1 MPTPYLEMLFSRARD
16 MMEHERLWYITST
29 VSIRSELAQLESEA
43 AAARAALGPAEA
55 LREKAKVELTEADLL
70 ARHPAEELRSDVF
83 IRLRRE
89 AEREQRIAATE
100 ASYLRILANV
110 HAIEV
115 RITQVRNTVQS
126 RLSIARMRAL
136 RISAYFAAR
145 TATYWEGLV
154 HAHRDGKHLAP
165 MLPHLIPR
173 LPLWVVPE
181 EDESPD
187 ATPVTQALTATST
200 PRPSSASM
208 STGDT
213 ASSDGQGQRSV
224 APDIKTPHVAT
235 DGPAQSTQPTG
246 GADGTASEDQP
257 VPAYRQ

>member
-16 MMEHERLWYITST
+16 MMEHERLWYIATT
-29 VSIRSELAQLESEA
+29 VTIRSELAQLESEA
-43 AAARAALGPAEA
+43 AAARTALSPAEA
-55 LREKAKVELTEADLL
+55 LREKAKAELTEADLL
-70 ARHPAEELRSDVF
+70 ARHPVEELRTEVF

-100 ASYLRILANV
+100 ANYLRILATV
-110 HAIEV
+110 HAVEV
-115 RITQVRNTVQS
+115 RMTQVRDKVQS
-126 RLSIARMRAL
+126 QLSIARMRAL
-136 RISAYFAAR
+136 RISAYFGAR

-154 HAHRDGKHLAP
+154 HAHRDGRHLAP

-181 EDESPD
+181 EDESRD
-187 ATPVTQALTATST
+187 AMPVTQALTATS
-200 PRPSSASM
+200 PPSASASM

-213 ASSDGQGQRSV
+213 DSSRGPGQRTR
-224 APDIKTPHVAT
+224 AHDITTPHVAT
-235 DGPAQSTQPTG
+235 DGPAHSIKPTG
-246 GADGTASEDQP
+246 EADGPASEDQP